1 MDDRPDERT
10 AMLVIRLW
18 PPRPGE
24 RAAVGRISHT
34 TDVIDVPQATET
46 VHGPDEIRKV
56 VGDWLDAVVAPL
68 SGAADE
74 TE

>member
-1 MDDRPDERT
+1 MDDTPDERT

-18 PPRPGE
+18 QRRPGE
-24 RAAVGRISHT
+24 RAPVGRISHT
-34 TDVIDVPQATET
+34 TDVIDIPQTTDT
-46 VHGPDEIRKV
+46 VHGADEIRKV
-56 VGDWLDAVVAPL
+56 VGDWLEAVVAPL